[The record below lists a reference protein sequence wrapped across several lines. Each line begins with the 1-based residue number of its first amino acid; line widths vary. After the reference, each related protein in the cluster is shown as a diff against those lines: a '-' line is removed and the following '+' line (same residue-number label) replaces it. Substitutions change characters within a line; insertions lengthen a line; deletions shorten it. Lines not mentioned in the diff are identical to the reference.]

1 MAKEIIANIEPAETR
16 VAVVDN
22 GVLVNLFIERSEPVA
37 GNIYKARVN
46 NVLPG
51 MEAAF
56 VDIGLE
62 RNAFL
67 HVADIRSQPLEGEE
81 IDDWSSRGAIAER
94 LRPGQEILVQVTK
107 EPMGTKGARVTT
119 YVALPAHYLVLM
131 PTVNYV
137 GVSRRINSESE
148 RKRLR
153 QIADRIR
160 PEGMGVIVRTAAEG
174 VEEKTLADDVAFLRQ
189 MWNRVL
195 ERARGSKA
203 PAPVYQDLKLIRRI
217 VRDLFTDDVDRFI
230 VDSSEE
236 FGRIADL
243 LTSFAPHLRD
253 RLVLHR
259 DEEPVFEKHGI
270 EREIDRALRRR
281 VWLKSGG
288 YLVIDRTEA
297 LTVIDVNT
305 GKYVGKT
312 DLASTI
318 LRTNLE
324 AVGEI
329 VRQITLR
336 DIGGIILIDFIDM
349 EKEDHRRRV
358 LDALDAAVQRDR
370 SKLHIIDLT
379 SLGLVEITRKRV
391 HQDLEEIMRV
401 PCPYCEGRG
410 RVLSPETMAMRVRRE
425 MRKLA
430 RESRGRAILVEVHPQ
445 VAGALFKDGAGWVRA
460 LEESSGKHLRI
471 KGRDGLHLE
480 RVNVVETE
488 SAKELDALP
497 AGGGKRAQ
505 FWMDREPGEVL
516 SLAEPDP
523 FYDLALAMVES
534 QEPRE
539 GLMRRML
546 RRFRGS
552 NGPVAPARDGSKSR
566 AK

>member
-1 MAKEIIANIEPAETR
+1 MAKEIIANIEAGETR
-16 VAVVDN
+16 VAVMDG
-22 GVLVNLFIERSEPVA
+22 GVLVNLFVERSEPVA

-56 VDIGLE
+56 VDVGLE

-67 HVADIRSQPLEGEE
+67 HVADIRSTPLAGEE
-81 IDDWSSRGAIAER
+81 IDDWVAKGAIAER
-94 LRPGQEILVQVTK
+94 LRQGQEILVQVTK

-137 GVSRRINSESE
+137 GVSRRINSDGE

-160 PEGMGVIVRTAAEG
+160 PDSMGVIVRTAAEG
-174 VEEKTLADDVAFLRQ
+174 VDEKVLADDVAFLKQ
-189 MWNRVL
+189 LWHRVQ
-195 ERARGSKA
+195 ERARSTKA
-203 PAPVYQDLKLIRRI
+203 PALAYQDLKLIRRI
-217 VRDLFTDDVDRFI
+217 VRDQFSEDVQRFI
-230 VDSSEE
+230 IDSPEE
-236 FGRIADL
+236 FGRVADL
-243 LTSFAPHLRD
+243 LGSFAPHLRD
-253 RLVLHR
+253 RLLLHK
-259 DEEPVFEKHGI
+259 DPEPIFDKYGV

-318 LRTNLE
+318 LRTNLD

-336 DIGGIILIDFIDM
+336 DIGGIILVDFIDM
-349 EKEDHRRRV
+349 EKDDHRKKV
-358 LDALDAAVQRDR
+358 MAALDDAVRKDR
-370 SKLHIIDLT
+370 SKLHVIDLT
-379 SLGLVEITRKRV
+379 ALGLVEITRKRV
-391 HQDLEEIMRV
+391 YQDLEEIMRV
-401 PCPYCEGRG
+401 ACPYCEGRG
-410 RVLSPETMAMRVRRE
+410 RVLSPETVAMRVRRE
-425 MRKLA
+425 VGRL
-430 RESRGRAILVEVHPQ
+430 SRQSKGKAVLVEVHPD
-445 VAGALFKDGAGWVRA
+445 VAAELSKGGNGWVRA
-460 LEESSGKHLRI
+460 LEQTGGRTLRV
-471 KGRDGLHLE
+471 KGREGMHLE
-480 RVNVVETE
+480 RMNVTEAETAAEIETE
-488 SAKELDALP
+488 KAK
-497 AGGGKRAQ
+497 RSQ

-523 FYDLALAMVES
+523 AYDLALATVAA
-534 QEPRE
+534 E
-539 GLMRRML
+539 GAAATASNSKQPSGTGLKGLVRRVL
-546 RRFRGS
+546 RRH
-552 NGPVAPARDGSKSR
+552 NGG
-566 AK
+566 

>member
-1 MAKEIIANIEPAETR
+1 MSREIVANIEPAETR
-16 VAVVDN
+16 VAVMQD
-22 GVLVNLFIERSEPVA
+22 GTLANLFIERSEPVA

-67 HVADIRSQPLEGEE
+67 HVADIRSHRLDGEE
-81 IDDWSSRGAIAER
+81 VEESFGRGAIAER
-94 LRPGQEILVQVTK
+94 LRAGQEILVQVTK

-137 GVSRRINSESE
+137 GVSRRITNEGE

-174 VEEKTLADDVAFLRQ
+174 VDEKVLVDDVAFLQQ
-189 MWNRVL
+189 MWTRVL
-195 ERARGSKA
+195 ERARANRA
-203 PAPVYQDLKLIRRI
+203 PALVYQDLRLIRRV
-217 VRDLFTDDVDRFI
+217 VRDLFTDDVDRFV

-236 FGRIADL
+236 HSRVADL
-243 LTSFAPHLRD
+243 LGSFAPQLRD

-259 DEEPVFEKHGI
+259 DGEPVFERYGV

-288 YLVIDRTEA
+288 YIVFDRTEA

-318 LRTNLE
+318 LKNNLE
-324 AVGEI
+324 AVAEI

-336 DIGGIILIDFIDM
+336 DIGGIILVDFIDM

-358 LDALDAAVQRDR
+358 LDALEEAVKRDR
-370 SKLHIIDLT
+370 AKLHVIDLT
-379 SLGLVEITRKRV
+379 GLGLV
-391 HQDLEEIMRV
+391 
-401 PCPYCEGRG
+401 
-410 RVLSPETMAMRVRRE
+410 
-425 MRKLA
+425 
-430 RESRGRAILVEVHPQ
+430 
-445 VAGALFKDGAGWVRA
+445 
-460 LEESSGKHLRI
+460 
-471 KGRDGLHLE
+471 
-480 RVNVVETE
+480 
-488 SAKELDALP
+488 
-497 AGGGKRAQ
+497 
-505 FWMDREPGEVL
+505 
-516 SLAEPDP
+516 
-523 FYDLALAMVES
+523 
-534 QEPRE
+534 
-539 GLMRRML
+539 
-546 RRFRGS
+546 
-552 NGPVAPARDGSKSR
+552 
-566 AK
+566 

>member
-1 MAKEIIANIEPAETR
+1 MAKEIIASIEAAETR
-16 VAVVDN
+16 VAVMEE
-22 GVLVNLFIERSEPVA
+22 GVLVNLFVERSEPVA

-56 VDIGLE
+56 VDVGLE

-67 HVADIRSQPLEGEE
+67 HVADIRSTRLDGEE
-81 IDDWSSRGAIAER
+81 FEDSIGHGAIAER
-94 LRPGQEILVQVTK
+94 LRAGQEILVQVTK
-107 EPMGTKGARVTT
+107 EPMGSKGARVTT

-137 GVSRRINSESE
+137 GVSRRITNDGE

-174 VEEKTLADDVAFLRQ
+174 ADEKVLTDDVGFLQQ
-189 MWNRVL
+189 MWTRVL
-195 ERARGSKA
+195 ERARANKA
-203 PAPVYQDLKLIRRI
+203 PSLVYQDLKLIRRI
-217 VRDLFTDDVDRFI
+217 VRDLFTEEVEQFV

-236 FGRIADL
+236 YGRVADL
-243 LTSFAPHLRD
+243 LNSFAPQLRG

-259 DEEPVFEKHGI
+259 DPEPVFEKHGI

-288 YLVIDRTEA
+288 YIVIDRTEA

-318 LRTNLE
+318 LKNNLE

-336 DIGGIILIDFIDM
+336 DIGGIILVDFIDM
-349 EKEDHRRRV
+349 EKEDHRRLV
-358 LDALDAAVQRDR
+358 LDALDEAVQRDR
-370 SKLHIIDLT
+370 SKLHVIDLT
-379 SLGLVEITRKRV
+379 NLGLVEITRKRV
-391 HQDLEEIMRV
+391 YQDLEEIMRI

-425 MRKLA
+425 VRRLS
-430 RESRGRAILVEVHPQ
+430 RESRAGAVLVEVHPQ
-445 VAGALFKDGAGWVRA
+445 VAAALFRDGAGWVRA
-460 LEESSGKHLRI
+460 LEEASGKQLRVR
-471 KGRDGLHLE
+471 GRDGFHLE
-480 RVNVVETE
+480 RLNVAEADTM
-488 SAKELDALP
+488 KELEAMP
-497 AGGGKRAQ
+497 ATGGKRVQ

-516 SLAEPDP
+516 SLADSDP
-523 FYDLALAMVES
+523 AYEMALAMVEGPA
-534 QEPRE
+534 PRE
-539 GLMRRML
+539 GIVHRVL
-546 RRFRGS
+546 RLFRGGR
-552 NGPVAPARDGSKSR
+552 NGPG
-566 AK
+566 

>member
-1 MAKEIIANIEPAETR
+1 MSREIVANIEPAETR
-16 VAVVDN
+16 VAVMQD
-22 GVLVNLFIERSEPVA
+22 GTLANLFIERSEPVA

-67 HVADIRSQPLEGEE
+67 HVADIRSHRLDGEE
-81 IDDWSSRGAIAER
+81 VEESFGRGAIAER
-94 LRPGQEILVQVTK
+94 LRAGQEILVQVTK

-137 GVSRRINSESE
+137 GVSRRITNEGE

-174 VEEKTLADDVAFLRQ
+174 VDEKVLVDDVAFLQQ
-189 MWNRVL
+189 MWTRVL
-195 ERARGSKA
+195 ERARANRA
-203 PAPVYQDLKLIRRI
+203 PALAYQDLRLIRRV
-217 VRDLFTDDVDRFI
+217 VRDLFTDDVDRFV

-236 FGRIADL
+236 HSRVADL
-243 LTSFAPHLRD
+243 LGSFAPQLRD

-259 DEEPVFEKHGI
+259 DGEPVFERYGV

-288 YLVIDRTEA
+288 YIVFDRTEA

-318 LRTNLE
+318 LKNNLE
-324 AVGEI
+324 AVAEI

-336 DIGGIILIDFIDM
+336 DIGGIILVDFIDM

-358 LDALDAAVQRDR
+358 LDALEEAVKRDR
-370 SKLHIIDLT
+370 AKLHVIDLT
-379 SLGLVEITRKRV
+379 GLGLVEITRKRV
-391 HQDLEEIMRV
+391 YQDLEEIMRI

-425 MRKLA
+425 VRKLA
-430 RESRGRAILVEVHPQ
+430 RAAKTPAVLVEVHPQ
-445 VAGALFKDGAGWVRA
+445 VAGALLRDGAGWLRT
-460 LEESSGKHLRI
+460 LEETHGKRLRVR
-471 KGRDGLHLE
+471 GRDGLHIERLNVAEVDSGEELE
-480 RVNVVETE
+480 RM
-488 SAKELDALP
+488 P
-497 AGGGKRAQ
+497 ATGGKRVQ

-523 FYDLALAMVES
+523 AYEMALAVVES
-534 QEPRE
+534 PPLRE
-539 GLMRRML
+539 GFVTRMWRVL
-546 RRFRGS
+546 RG
-552 NGPVAPARDGSKSR
+552 GRDG
-566 AK
+566 A

>member
-1 MAKEIIANIEPAETR
+1 
-16 VAVVDN
+16 VAVMQD
-22 GVLVNLFIERSEPVA
+22 GTLANLFIERSEPVA

-67 HVADIRSQPLEGEE
+67 HVADIRSQRLDGEE
-81 IDDWSSRGAIAER
+81 VEESFGRGAIAER
-94 LRPGQEILVQVTK
+94 LRAGQEILVQVTK

-137 GVSRRINSESE
+137 GVSRRITNEGE

-174 VEEKTLADDVAFLRQ
+174 VDEKVLVDDVAFLQQ
-189 MWNRVL
+189 MWTRVL
-195 ERARGSKA
+195 ERARANRA
-203 PAPVYQDLKLIRRI
+203 PALVYQDLRLIRRV
-217 VRDLFTDDVDRFI
+217 VRDLFTDDVDRFV

-236 FGRIADL
+236 HSRVADL
-243 LTSFAPHLRD
+243 LGSFAPQLRD

-259 DEEPVFEKHGI
+259 DGEPVFERYGV

-288 YLVIDRTEA
+288 YIVFDRTEA

-318 LRTNLE
+318 LKNNLE
-324 AVGEI
+324 AVAEI

-336 DIGGIILIDFIDM
+336 DIGGIILVDFIDM

-358 LDALDAAVQRDR
+358 LDALEEAVKRDR
-370 SKLHIIDLT
+370 AKLHVIDLT
-379 SLGLVEITRKRV
+379 GLGLVEITRKRV
-391 HQDLEEIMRV
+391 YQDLEEIMRI

-425 MRKLA
+425 VRKLA
-430 RESRGRAILVEVHPQ
+430 RAAKTPAVLVEVHPQ
-445 VAGALFKDGAGWVRA
+445 VAGALLRDGAGWLRT
-460 LEESSGKHLRI
+460 LEETHGKRLRVR
-471 KGRDGLHLE
+471 GRDGLHIERLNVAEVDSGEELE
-480 RVNVVETE
+480 RM
-488 SAKELDALP
+488 P
-497 AGGGKRAQ
+497 ATGGKRVQ

-523 FYDLALAMVES
+523 AYEMALAVVES
-534 QEPRE
+534 PPLRE
-539 GLMRRML
+539 GFVTRMWRVL
-546 RRFRGS
+546 RG
-552 NGPVAPARDGSKSR
+552 GRDG
-566 AK
+566 A

>member
-1 MAKEIIANIEPAETR
+1 MSREIFANIEATETR
-16 VAVVDN
+16 VAVMQD
-22 GVLVNLFIERSEPVA
+22 GTLANLFIERSEPVA

-51 MEAAF
+51 MDAAF
-56 VDIGLE
+56 VEVGLE

-67 HVADIRSQPLEGEE
+67 HVADIRSQRLDGEE
-81 IDDWSSRGAIAER
+81 VEEESFGKGAIAER
-94 LRPGQEILVQVTK
+94 LRTGQEILVQVTK

-137 GVSRRINSESE
+137 GVSRRITAEGE

-153 QIADRIR
+153 QIAERIR

-174 VEEKTLADDVAFLRQ
+174 ADEKVLADDVAFLQQ
-189 MWNRVL
+189 MWGRVL
-195 ERARGSKA
+195 ERARANRA
-203 PAPVYQDLKLIRRI
+203 PALVYQDLRLIRRV
-217 VRDLFTDDVDRFI
+217 VRDLFTEEVDRFV
-230 VDSSEE
+230 VDSPEE
-236 FGRIADL
+236 YSRVADL
-243 LTSFAPHLRD
+243 LASFAPQLRD
-253 RLVLHR
+253 RLVLHQAG
-259 DEEPVFEKHGI
+259 EPVFERYGV

-288 YLVIDRTEA
+288 TIVIDRTEA

-336 DIGGIILIDFIDM
+336 DIGGMILADFIDM
-349 EKEDHRRRV
+349 EDEGHRRLV
-358 LDALDAAVQRDR
+358 LDALDEAVKRDR
-370 SKLHIIDLT
+370 AKLHVIDLT
-379 SLGLVEITRKRV
+379 ALGLVEITRKRV
-391 HQDLEEIMRV
+391 YQDLEEIMRI

-425 MRKLA
+425 VRRLA
-430 RESRGRAILVEVHPQ
+430 RTTKSPAVLFEVHPQ
-445 VAGALFKDGAGWVRA
+445 VSAALFRDGAGWLRA
-460 LEESSGKHLRI
+460 LEEANGKRLRLR
-471 KGRDGLHLE
+471 GRDGLHLE
-480 RVNVVETE
+480 RVNIAEVDSADELETM
-488 SAKELDALP
+488 P
-497 AGGGKRAQ
+497 ASGGKRVQ

-516 SLAEPDP
+516 TLAEPDP
-523 FYDLALAMVES
+523 AYEMALALAEAPPQPPGGILTRM
-534 QEPRE
+534 
-539 GLMRRML
+539 LRML
-546 RRFRGS
+546 RRG
-552 NGPVAPARDGSKSR
+552 RDG
-566 AK
+566 A

>member
-1 MAKEIIANIEPAETR
+1 MSREIVANIEPAETR
-16 VAVVDN
+16 VAVMQD
-22 GVLVNLFIERSEPVA
+22 GTLANLFIERSEPVA

-56 VDIGLE
+56 VDTGLE

-67 HVADIRSQPLEGEE
+67 HVADIRSHRLDGEE
-81 IDDWSSRGAIAER
+81 VEESFGRGAIAER
-94 LRPGQEILVQVTK
+94 LRAGQEILVQVTK

-137 GVSRRINSESE
+137 GVSRRITNEGE

-174 VEEKTLADDVAFLRQ
+174 VDEKVLVDDVAFLQQ
-189 MWNRVL
+189 MWTRVL
-195 ERARGSKA
+195 ERARANRA
-203 PAPVYQDLKLIRRI
+203 PALVYQDLRLIRRV
-217 VRDLFTDDVDRFI
+217 VRDLFTEDVDRFV
-230 VDSSEE
+230 VDSPEE
-236 FGRIADL
+236 HSRVADL
-243 LTSFAPHLRD
+243 LGSFAPQLRD

-259 DEEPVFEKHGI
+259 DGEPVFERYGV

-288 YLVIDRTEA
+288 YIVFDRTEA

-318 LRTNLE
+318 LKNNLE

-336 DIGGIILIDFIDM
+336 DIGGIILVDFIDM
-349 EKEDHRRRV
+349 EKEDHRQRV
-358 LDALDAAVQRDR
+358 LDALEEAVKRDR
-370 SKLHIIDLT
+370 AKLHVIDLT
-379 SLGLVEITRKRV
+379 GLGLVEITRKRV
-391 HQDLEEIMRV
+391 YQDLEEIMRI

-425 MRKLA
+425 VRKLA
-430 RESRGRAILVEVHPQ
+430 RAAKTPAVLVEVHPQ
-445 VAGALFKDGAGWVRA
+445 VAGALLRDGAGWLRA
-460 LEESSGKHLRI
+460 LEETHGKRLRVR
-471 KGRDGLHLE
+471 GRDGLHIERLNVAEVDSVEELE
-480 RVNVVETE
+480 RM
-488 SAKELDALP
+488 P
-497 AGGGKRAQ
+497 ATGGKRVQ

-523 FYDLALAMVES
+523 AYEMALAVAES
-534 QEPRE
+534 PPPRE
-539 GLMRRML
+539 GFVTRMWRVL
-546 RRFRGS
+546 RG
-552 NGPVAPARDGSKSR
+552 GRDG
-566 AK
+566 A

>member
-1 MAKEIIANIEPAETR
+1 MSREIVANIEPAETR
-16 VAVVDN
+16 VAVMQD
-22 GVLVNLFIERSEPVA
+22 GVLANLFVERSEPVA

-67 HVADIRSQPLEGEE
+67 HVTDIRSQRLDGEE
-81 IDDWSSRGAIAER
+81 VEESFGRGAIAER

-107 EPMGTKGARVTT
+107 EPMGSKGARVTT

-131 PTVNYV
+131 PTVDYV
-137 GVSRRINSESE
+137 GVSRRITSEAE

-174 VEEKTLADDVAFLRQ
+174 ADEQVLADDIAFLRQ
-189 MWNRVL
+189 MWTRVL
-195 ERARGSKA
+195 ERARTNRA
-203 PAPVYQDLKLIRRI
+203 PALVYQDLRLIRRI
-217 VRDLFTDDVDRFI
+217 VRDLFTDDVERFV
-230 VDSSEE
+230 VDSAEE
-236 FGRIADL
+236 HARVADL
-243 LTSFAPHLRD
+243 LGSFAPHLRD
-253 RLVLHR
+253 RLVLHAE
-259 DEEPVFEKHGI
+259 DEPVFERYGV

-281 VWLKSGG
+281 VWLRSGG
-288 YLVIDRTEA
+288 YIVIDRTEA

-336 DIGGIILIDFIDM
+336 DIGGIILVDFIDM

-358 LDALDAAVQRDR
+358 MDALDEAVKQDR
-370 SKLHIIDLT
+370 AKLHVIDLT
-379 SLGLVEITRKRV
+379 ALGLVEITRKRV
-391 HQDLEEIMRV
+391 YQDLEEIMRI

-425 MRKLA
+425 IRKLA
-430 RESRGRAILVEVHPQ
+430 RTTKAPAVLVEVHPQ
-445 VAGALFKDGAGWVRA
+445 VAGALMQDGAGWLRA
-460 LEESSGKHLRI
+460 LEEAHHKRLRVR
-471 KGRDGLHLE
+471 GREGLHLE
-480 RVNVVETE
+480 RLNVAEVDTIE
-488 SAKELDALP
+488 ALERP
-497 AGGGKRAQ
+497 AAVGKRIQ

-516 SLAEPDP
+516 TLAEPDP
-523 FYDLALAMVES
+523 AYEMALALVETTAI
-534 QEPRE
+534 PRG
-539 GLMRRML
+539 GLVARVWRAI
-546 RRFRGS
+546 RG
-552 NGPVAPARDGSKSR
+552 GHDGR
-566 AK
+566 

>member
-1 MAKEIIANIEPAETR
+1 MSREIIANIEATETR
-16 VAVVDN
+16 VAVMNDET
-22 GVLVNLFIERSEPVA
+22 LVNLFIERSEPVA
-37 GNIYKARVN
+37 GNVYKARVN

-51 MEAAF
+51 MDAAF

-67 HVADIRSQPLEGEE
+67 HVEDIRSQRLDGEE
-81 IDDWSSRGAIAER
+81 LEESLGKGAIAER

-137 GVSRRINSESE
+137 GVSRRITSEGE

-160 PEGMGVIVRTAAEG
+160 PQEMGVIVRTAAEG
-174 VEEKTLADDVAFLRQ
+174 ASEKVLVDDVAFLQQ
-189 MWNRVL
+189 MWQRVL
-195 ERARGSKA
+195 ERGRANKA
-203 PAPVYQDLKLIRRI
+203 PALVYQDLRLIRRV
-217 VRDLFTDDVDRFI
+217 VRDLFTEEVARFV
-230 VDSSEE
+230 VDSAEE
-236 FGRIADL
+236 YARVADL
-243 LTSFAPHLRD
+243 LGSFAPQLKD

-259 DEEPVFEKHGI
+259 DADQVFERYGV
-270 EREIDRALRRR
+270 EREIDRALRRK

-288 YLVIDRTEA
+288 HIVIDRTEA

-318 LRTNLE
+318 LRTNLD

-336 DIGGIILIDFIDM
+336 DIGGIILVDFIDM
-349 EKEDHRRRV
+349 EKEDHRKKV
-358 LDALDAAVQRDR
+358 VDALNDAVQRDR
-370 SKLHIIDLT
+370 AKLHVIDLT
-379 SLGLVEITRKRV
+379 ALGLVEITRKRV
-391 HQDLEEIMRV
+391 YQDLEEIMRI

-425 MRKLA
+425 IRKLA
-430 RESRGRAILVEVHPQ
+430 RSTKAPAVLIEVHPQ
-445 VAGALFKDGAGWVRA
+445 VAGALFRDGAGWVRA
-460 LEESSGKHLRI
+460 LEESHSKRLRVR
-471 KGRDGLHLE
+471 GREGLHIE
-480 RVNVVETE
+480 RVNVAEVDSPEGLE
-488 SAKELDALP
+488 AMP
-497 AGGGKRAQ
+497 AIGGKRVQ
-505 FWMDREPGEVL
+505 FWMDREAGEVL

-523 FYDLALAMVES
+523 AYEMAVAMTEG
-534 QEPRE
+534 QGTEQPRRD
-539 GLMRRML
+539 GLVSRVL
-546 RRFRGS
+546 RRLWRG
-552 NGPVAPARDGSKSR
+552 RDGS
-566 AK
+566 

>member
-1 MAKEIIANIEPAETR
+1 MGREIIANIEVAETR
-16 VAVVDN
+16 VAVMERET
-22 GVLVNLFIERSEPVA
+22 LVNLFIERSEPVA

-51 MEAAF
+51 MDAAF

-67 HVADIRSQPLEGEE
+67 HVEDIRSQRLDGEE
-81 IDDWSSRGAIAER
+81 VEESFGKGAIAER

-107 EPMGTKGARVTT
+107 EPMGSKGARVTT

-137 GVSRRINSESE
+137 GVSRRITNEGE

-174 VEEKTLADDVAFLRQ
+174 VAEKVLADDVAFLHQ
-189 MWNRVL
+189 MWQRVL
-195 ERARGSKA
+195 ERARAAKA
-203 PAPVYQDLKLIRRI
+203 PALVYQDLKLIRRV
-217 VRDLFTDDVDRFI
+217 VRDLFTEDVDQFVI
-230 VDSSEE
+230 DSAEE
-236 FGRIADL
+236 HGRVADL
-243 LTSFAPHLRD
+243 LGSFAPQLKE

-259 DEEPVFEKHGI
+259 DAEPVFEKYGV
-270 EREIDRALRRR
+270 EREIDRALRRK

-288 YLVIDRTEA
+288 YIMIDRTEA

-305 GKYVGKT
+305 GKFVGKT

-318 LRTNLE
+318 LKNNLE
-324 AVGEI
+324 AAGEI

-336 DIGGIILIDFIDM
+336 DIGGIIVVDFIDM
-349 EKEDHRRRV
+349 EKEEHRKKV
-358 LDALDAAVQRDR
+358 LDALNEAVQRDR
-370 SKLHIIDLT
+370 AKLHVIDLT
-379 SLGLVEITRKRV
+379 ALGLVEITRKRV
-391 HQDLEEIMRV
+391 YQDLEEIMRV

-425 MRKLA
+425 IRKLTRTSKA
-430 RESRGRAILVEVHPQ
+430 GAILVEVHPQ
-445 VAGALFKDGAGWVRA
+445 VAGVLFRDGAGWVRA
-460 LEESSGKHLRI
+460 LEESSGKRLRVR
-471 KGRDGLHLE
+471 GREGLHTE
-480 RVNVVETE
+480 RVNIAEAGDV
-488 SAKELDALP
+488 AELEAMP
-497 AGGGKRAQ
+497 ATGGKRLQ

-523 FYDLALAMVES
+523 AYEMALAMVEGQS
-534 QEPRE
+534 APEPPRRN
-539 GLMRRML
+539 GLVSRMRRL
-546 RRFRGS
+546 FGWRREE
-552 NGPVAPARDGSKSR
+552 A
-566 AK
+566 